1 MSRLPTIPSRDA
13 PIRKPHAKPRGRRG
27 PAPLADLIDATIA
40 ESCRQRGIASVEI
53 VTRWADIVGETLA
66 ARALPIKLAWPT
78 RADNV
83 EPGVLHV
90 RVEGGYAI
98 ELQHDAPVVIERVNR
113 YFGWRCIG
121 RLALRQGP
129 VAARRPVR
137 RRFIEPD
144 ASECGAVARRLG
156 AFEDAALAAA
166 LARLGALVARERGDL
181 GASVAR
187 ERADTAPAGVTKRPD
202 SFTQR

>member
-1 MSRLPTIPSRDA
+1 MSQRPASR
-13 PIRKPHAKPRGRRG
+13 RSTPR
-27 PAPLADLIDATIA
+27 PLADLIDGAIA

-66 ARALPIKLAWPT
+66 ARALPIKLAWPA
-78 RADNV
+78 RAQAE

-98 ELQHDAPVVIERVNR
+98 ELQHEAPLVIERVNQ

-129 VAARRPVR
+129 VAAIRTKT

-144 ASECGAVARRLG
+144 AGECAQVADRLG
-156 AFEDAALAAA
+156 DFENAELAAA
-166 LARLGALVARERGDL
+166 LARLGALVARERRKVRDEPPATGQTRMPGRGD
-181 GASVAR
+181 
-187 ERADTAPAGVTKRPD
+187 
-202 SFTQR
+202 FTQR

>member
-1 MSRLPTIPSRDA
+1 MRFP
-13 PIRKPHAKPRGRRG
+13 RG

-40 ESCRQRGIASVEI
+40 ASCRQRGIASVEI
-53 VTRWADIVGETLA
+53 VTRWADIVGEALA
-66 ARALPIKLAWPT
+66 ARALPVKLAWPA
-78 RADNV
+78 RADSE

-129 VAARRPVR
+129 VAGRQPARRRYV
-137 RRFIEPD
+137 EPD
-144 ASECGAVARRLG
+144 AGARVEAAHRLARFG
-156 AFEDAALAAA
+156 AFEDPALAEA
-166 LARLGALVARERGDL
+166 LARLGALVARDGRESKA
-181 GASVAR
+181 GAHSAR
-187 ERADTAPAGVTKRPD
+187 ARRDK
-202 SFTQR
+202 FTQR

>member
-1 MSRLPTIPSRDA
+1 MATKRFY
-13 PIRKPHAKPRGRRG
+13 RG

-53 VTRWADIVGETLA
+53 VTRWADIVGDMLA
-66 ARALPIKLAWPT
+66 ARALPIRLAWPS
-78 RADNV
+78 RADSD

-98 ELQHDAPVVIERVNR
+98 ELQHDAPIVIERVNR

-129 VAARRPVR
+129 MPVVRPPS
-137 RRFIEPD
+137 RRFAEPD
-144 ASECGAVARRLG
+144 AEACGAVARRLEQIG
-156 AFEDAALAAA
+156 TFEDSALAGA
-166 LARLGALVARERGDL
+166 LARLGALVVRDRRD
-181 GASVAR
+181 ASAG
-187 ERADTAPAGVTKRPD
+187 TATGKSAAPPRPAST
-202 SFTQR
+202 FTQR

>member
-1 MSRLPTIPSRDA
+1 MSTKRF
-13 PIRKPHAKPRGRRG
+13 RRG

-66 ARALPIKLAWPT
+66 ARALPIKLAWPS
-78 RADNV
+78 RADSG

-98 ELQHDAPVVIERVNR
+98 ELQHDAPVVVERVNR

-129 VAARRPVR
+129 MPVVRAPARR
-137 RRFIEPD
+137 FSEPD
-144 ASECGAVARRLG
+144 AEACGAVARRLERFG
-156 AFEDAALAAA
+156 GFEDTALASA
-166 LARLGALVARERGDL
+166 LARLGALVARERQETPS
-181 GASVAR
+181 AAPR
-187 ERADTAPAGVTKRPD
+187 RPPDT
-202 SFTQR
+202 FTHR

>member
-1 MSRLPTIPSRDA
+1 MRYPRA
-13 PIRKPHAKPRGRRG
+13 PR
-27 PAPLADLIDATIA
+27 PLADLIDGTIA

-53 VTRWADIVGETLA
+53 VTRWADIVGEALA
-66 ARALPIKLAWPT
+66 ARALPIKLAWPA
-78 RADNV
+78 RQDSG

-98 ELQHDAPVVIERVNR
+98 ELQYEAPIVIERVNQ

-129 VAARRPVR
+129 VASLRPKPR
-137 RRFIEPD
+137 AFIEPD
-144 ASECGAVARRLG
+144 AAACAEVAARLG
-156 AFEDAALAAA
+156 SFEDQALAKS
-166 LARLGALVARERGDL
+166 LARFGALVARDKK
-181 GASVAR
+181 AR
-187 ERADTAPAGVTKRPD
+187 QAAAKSPSPAR